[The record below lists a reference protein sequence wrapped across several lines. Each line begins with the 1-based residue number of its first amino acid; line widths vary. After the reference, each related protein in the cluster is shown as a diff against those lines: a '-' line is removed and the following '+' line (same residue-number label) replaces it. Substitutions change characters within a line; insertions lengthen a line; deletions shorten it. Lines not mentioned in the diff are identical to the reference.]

1 MPTRAITALRHPRW
15 VWHDDARG
23 FRVRKPAPWQV
34 TVKHPGEVTVQAPD
48 GMAVAVVRAH
58 ALAGQ
63 THLLRWLREHFATLE
78 PGLHNVRVDRAQ
90 ATSPHLARL
99 AFDYGSH
106 VFQGRAG
113 VLAWRHGD
121 VVTLFVAAA
130 ARMQFARR
138 VDDLAGVLGSLR
150 FDNVDAPFALEHP
163 DSAQTMAVVARGAYF
178 FNAIT
183 PWHPAGRTSGTSTR
197 PWGAADFALVLRG
210 DA

>member
-1 MPTRAITALRHPRW
+1 MRW

-23 FRVRKPAPWQV
+23 FRVRKPAPWRV
-34 TVKHPGEVTVQAPD
+34 IVNRPTEVMVQAPD

-58 ALAGQ
+58 ALARQ

-90 ATSPHLARL
+90 APSPHVANL

-130 ARMQFARR
+130 ARAQFARR
-138 VDDLAGVLGSLR
+138 VDDLACVLSSVR
-150 FDNVDAPFALEHP
+150 FDSATAPLVLEHP
-163 DSAQTMAVVARGAYF
+163 DTAQAMAVVARGAYF
-178 FNAIT
+178 FNATT
-183 PWHPAGRTSGTSTR
+183 PWLHPGRASGTSTR
-197 PWGAADFALVLRG
+197 PWGAADFSHVLRG